1 MDFHHFEI
9 PSSVLRRAKEIVAK
23 KEEPWKSW
31 SAILRNQP
39 GVLAVNRAAI
49 FNLIRI
55 APENIH
61 HTPAAHLEF
70 INKTMTAEFISAVEL
85 LPLPTPSVETEA
97 PAEQLR
103 VENLGGGVFS
113 TDGLIGGNTDPVIN
127 TSSNEV
133 EKRKTQR
140 RPPAM
145 CRWKRLSQRKTKML
159 VQYHRAK
166 ALMQLIRIQI
176 P

>member
-70 INKTMTAEFISAVEL
+70 VNKTMTAEFNSAVEL
-85 LPLPTPSVETEA
+85 LPLPAPAVETEA
-97 PAEQLR
+97 QVEQPE
-103 VENLGGGVFS
+103 VANLGSGMFS
-113 TDGLIGGNTDPVIN
+113 IEGLMGGNTDPVIN
-127 TSSNEV
+127 TTSNEV
-133 EKRKTQR
+133 EKTENTAETTSDVQMETAKPEKDEDVGSVPPGESTDAATQ
-140 RPPAM
+140 
-145 CRWKRLSQRKTKML
+145 
-159 VQYHRAK
+159 
-166 ALMQLIRIQI
+166 
-176 P
+176 